1 MSRTSARTSGLP
13 PTLADVAERAGVSRQ
28 TVSNAVNNPDLL
40 RADTLLRVQQAIAD
54 LGYLPNRAARNLR
67 TRASHLIGLR
77 IQAAQEGTANATM
90 DRFVHS
96 LVETSRE
103 AGYHV
108 LLFTGDPT
116 DPLSGYEDLL
126 RSTAVD
132 AFVVTDTYL
141 GNPQA
146 EWLDGRR
153 APFVAFG
160 RPWENPGAT
169 HAWVDVDGAAGCES
183 ATRHLLAK
191 GHEKIAW
198 IGWRKDSRIGEDRR
212 AGWHRAMK
220 EAGLLTSGL
229 ASRVEDTVASG
240 REASEVLLD
249 EAAPT
254 AFVCASDTLAM
265 GVLHTLGLRGS
276 RVGDDVAVVGFDDS
290 QVAQVVR
297 PGLSSV
303 RQPLEDVAI
312 EVVTA
317 LEGLLGRPRVAQQ
330 GVLLTPSLRS
340 EAAPPHVDG
349 VVDLGATAGGGVLGQ
364 GLLGG
369 RSGQL
374 DAHHRLQVGGGVE
387 DPAGQHRLA
396 LPALRR
402 PELLLDLGG
411 GVLGEAAGEPGAEG
425 RAARVVVD
433 DVRRGAGARDPLEL
447 GEARLAAGAEEVGPA
462 GVHHVDA
469 GVGQRQV
476 LGGALEH
483 RDRPVGRE
491 PSGTTRG
498 DGAQVGVRLDAGHR
512 GGGAGE
518 AGQVEAGA
526 AAHVEDVAAGPAA
539 ELLDHGLD
547 APVGVEGVV
556 LELVGVGVVPDV
568 GAGPCALGQHRG
580 LLQSRTRPPG
590 VWICTAIT
598 PGVPCGATHSTLTS
612 SSGASTG
619 SPSHSLTRS
628 GSPAISRQAR
638 A

>member
-1 MSRTSARTSGLP
+1 MVTVSRTSSRTSGLP

-160 RPWENPGAT
+160 RPWENSEAT

-191 GHEKIAW
+191 GHERIAW
-198 IGWRKDSRIGEDRR
+198 MGWRKDSRIGEDRR

-220 EAGLLTSGL
+220 EAGLPTSGL

-265 GVLHTLGLRGS
+265 GVLHTLGLRGL

-330 GVLLTPSLRS
+330 GVLLTPSL
-340 EAAPPHVDG
+340 
-349 VVDLGATAGGGVLGQ
+349 VV
-364 GLLGG
+364 
-369 RSGQL
+369 
-374 DAHHRLQVGGGVE
+374 
-387 DPAGQHRLA
+387 
-396 LPALRR
+396 
-402 PELLLDLGG
+402 
-411 GVLGEAAGEPGAEG
+411 
-425 RAARVVVD
+425 
-433 DVRRGAGARDPLEL
+433 RD
-447 GEARLAAGAEEVGPA
+447 
-462 GVHHVDA
+462 
-469 GVGQRQV
+469 
-476 LGGALEH
+476 
-483 RDRPVGRE
+483 
-491 PSGTTRG
+491 
-498 DGAQVGVRLDAGHR
+498 
-512 GGGAGE
+512 
-518 AGQVEAGA
+518 
-526 AAHVEDVAAGPAA
+526 
-539 ELLDHGLD
+539 
-547 APVGVEGVV
+547 
-556 LELVGVGVVPDV
+556 
-568 GAGPCALGQHRG
+568 
-580 LLQSRTRPPG
+580 
-590 VWICTAIT
+590 
-598 PGVPCGATHSTLTS
+598 
-612 SSGASTG
+612 SSG
-619 SPSHSLTRS
+619 PDRS
-628 GSPAISRQAR
+628 
-638 A
+638 